1 MFHQLL
7 PIGFFPATAAAH
19 NVSRFRVVL
28 GAEFSPLY
36 HSAVAEA
43 SNATA
48 APPAP
53 PPQPLPPLLLLLL
66 LTAAYVSKN
75 KKSAICGHDLP

>member
-7 PIGFFPATAAAH
+7 PFTFFPATAAAH

-48 APPAP
+48 SPPA
-53 PPQPLPPLLLLLL
+53 
-66 LTAAYVSKN
+66 AAPAGGGGGGVDCVSFEK
-75 KKSAICGHDLP
+75 KKSAICGHGPCLA